1 MLAPS
6 LYSFKS
12 LVSRVVIR
20 YRVMGGTKEHLL
32 APALFL
38 REIDRQLLSDSCP
51 AAECA
56 ASAGQPDIIYSSLT
70 KIQKI
75 HETRPGDQ

>member
-1 MLAPS
+1 MLVPS

-20 YRVMGGTKEHLL
+20 YRVMDGTKEHLL

-38 REIDRQLLSDSCP
+38 REIDRQLLSDFTQLPSVP
-51 AAECA
+51 PALASRARMLLLAAAEIPNA
-56 ASAGQPDIIYSSLT
+56 HSRS
-70 KIQKI
+70 
-75 HETRPGDQ
+75 